1 MNPTTTYQARLVLE
15 SEARVREI
23 HETRNTVTIG
33 RKNGIAGLTV
43 VDNSLRSA
51 HCQLSLESIEQ
62 LMRELS
68 VARDYLVFHGN

>member
-1 MNPTTTYQARLVLE
+1 MNTTYQARLVLE
-15 SEARVREI
+15 RNVIEREI
-23 HETRNTVTIG
+23 QETRNTVTVG

-62 LMRELS
+62 LMSELS